1 MPKAPATSVV
11 IHRIEFQESERRML
25 EVALAAYSVDKASE
39 SVAQLT
45 NLIVLI
51 FGAAVVADKWGELTD
66 WYVRFRG
73 EGQQGGL
80 YGGTDAEVY
89 DEKAASVIGGL
100 ENLVN
105 NILDALFNHPL
116 SR

>member
-1 MPKAPATSVV
+1 MPKAAPTSVV

-45 NLIVLI
+45 NLIVLV

-66 WYVRFRG
+66 WYTRIRA
-73 EGQQGGL
+73 EGQAGAA
-80 YGGTDAEVY
+80 YGGTDPDVY
-89 DEKAASVIGGL
+89 DENAASIVGGIQ
-100 ENLVN
+100 NLIN
-105 NILDALFNHPL
+105 NVLDTIFRHPL
-116 SR
+116 M

>member
-51 FGAAVVADKWGELTD
+51 FGAAVVADKWDELLD
-66 WYVRFRG
+66 WYTRQRA
-73 EGQQGGL
+73 EGQQGGT
-80 YGGTDAEVY
+80 YGGTDADVY
-89 DEKAASVIGGL
+89 DEKAATLVGGIQ
-100 ENLVN
+100 NLIN
-105 NILDALFNHPL
+105 NILDTIFRHPL
-116 SR
+116 M